1 MILKEVVINGFKSF
15 ADRTS
20 VKLDPG
26 VTCIVGPN
34 GCGKSNIVDA
44 IRWVLGEQSAKA
56 LRGSK
61 MHDVIFQ
68 GTDKR
73 KALPSCEVSLR
84 FTDCEAEL
92 GTNFNEVE
100 ISRRV
105 DREGGGDYFINGK
118 RCRLKDIQRL
128 FMDTGVGRASYSFMM
143 QGQIDQILSS
153 NPQER
158 RTIFEEAAGI
168 TRYKAQRKEALGK
181 LALVDQNL
189 SRVTDVIDE
198 VSRQIGSLKRQA
210 SKALR
215 YQRFK
220 HRLTHLDLAY
230 NGYFYAK
237 RAAAIEEL
245 ERKSEGL
252 RTIAASDIEK
262 LRDEE
267 ASLEARRSE
276 RAQTAQRLQETQQHV
291 FELRSEKENAQ
302 SQSEFATIR
311 RQDIAERLV
320 RLQEEVEG
328 MERQI
333 DEIATQAQNAA
344 ESKAEAQEVVDS
356 SDEVFRSRNQAFEG
370 IIRGMAE
377 QEAALDEARQDTLIR
392 EGGLTRLRQQAT
404 SMEVELQTFQVKH
417 AGLAD
422 TLHELRDQRDVLSAR
437 AEQVQYAVESRE
449 AAAAEAASGVEAARE
464 HTQSLRA
471 RFKQLQQE
479 ISECDRQVARQ
490 TAQLQT
496 LESLQSR
503 FEGFSAGAKAILQ
516 GQFGD
521 VIAPN
526 EFCPLSAVLSPQE
539 AYVAAL
545 ETLLGGAG
553 EAIHI
558 SRSER
563 VLPLLRALEEKRSG
577 RAVVQLGAGG
587 IGVGDIAAGTT
598 GFGSAGGDGGA
609 GVGFGN
615 AGGTLAA
622 GAGAGS
628 AARGQHYDNSGIA
641 LPEWLVP
648 AASVVRAQKPE
659 FATLV
664 GEFFD
669 GCFFV
674 PDLDTFLPFWQA
686 NPGLRFALVATQNNE
701 LVDARGLIYGGYT
714 KKGQQDSSF
723 LQRDGQIRKLR
734 EQVAVDNERLTV
746 LNEQAMQLQSDMDEA
761 ERMVEERR
769 MQQQSVAEELSSLAS
784 DARATRQSLDA
795 NAVQVSRHE
804 MLLGELEQSREQATL
819 RLESARSA
827 MEGAEQ
833 SIAEGRARVTEI
845 ETAIKRLQNERDAH
859 KDGLAEVRLDL
870 AEKRQRLEMLE
881 RGLRDADSQRR
892 DLQERILR
900 RRQEI
905 DTLSEQSQQLEGAI
919 GHNAARAEELER
931 TLEETMGVLERLRQE
946 LASLEQRIAQA
957 EGHLNEVRAEQG
969 SRQGALSQCEV
980 KLAEERSQS
989 NFLIEKVRSDY
1000 ELEIGDINWRQELW
1014 EADEPFETK
1023 IKLDELEEDDGG
1035 SVSLRPRAKHERG
1048 EPTEEDI
1055 AAMDETNW
1063 PEVEEEIRTLRGR
1076 IHSLGAVNLVAIEE
1090 YAELR
1095 DRFQFL
1101 KTQSDDL
1108 WRSKEE
1114 LMKAIDE
1121 INATSQQM
1129 FKETFDQIR
1138 KNFIF
1143 TFEKLFAGGSADLAL
1158 VEAEDVLDSG
1168 IEITA
1173 RPPGTKLRSLSL
1185 LSGGQRTMTAV
1196 ALLFAIYMVKPSPF
1210 AVLDE
1215 LDAPLDD
1222 ANIGRFTDMVL
1233 QFVKHSQ
1240 FLIITHN
1247 KRTVSAANSI
1257 YGVTMQERGVT
1268 KLISMRFNSNK
1279 DSIETES
1286 DGDTVTL
1293 EPAGI
1298 GG

>member
-1 MILKEVVINGFKSF
+1 MFLKEVVINGFKSF

-56 LRGSK
+56 LRGNK

-73 KALPSCEVSLR
+73 KPLSSCEVSLR

-92 GTNFNEVE
+92 GTQFNEVE

-198 VSRQIGSLKRQA
+198 VGRQIGSLKRQA

-220 HRLTHLDLAY
+220 HRLNHLDLAH
-230 NGYFYAK
+230 NGYFYAQ
-237 RAAAIEEL
+237 RAALVEEL
-245 ERKSEGL
+245 ERKAEGL
-252 RTIAASDIEK
+252 RGIVAADSEK
-262 LRDEE
+262 LRNEE
-267 ASLEARRSE
+267 SSLETRRAERSE
-276 RAQTAQRLQETQQHV
+276 VSQRLQETQQQV
-291 FELRSEKENAQ
+291 FELRSEKEGAL
-302 SQSEFATIR
+302 SQTEFASIR
-311 RQDIAERLV
+311 KQDIAERLV
-320 RLQEEVEG
+320 KMQEEVEA
-328 MERQI
+328 MEAQI
-333 DEIATQAQNAA
+333 AEIATRAQSAA
-344 ESKAEAQEVVDS
+344 ESKAQAQEVVDS
-356 SDEVFRSRNQAFEG
+356 SDEIFRDRNQAFEG
-370 IIRGMAE
+370 IINGLST
-377 QEAALDEARQDTLIR
+377 QEAALDEARQDLLIR

-422 TLHELRDQRDVLSAR
+422 TLHELRDQRGVLEAR
-437 AEQVQYAVESRE
+437 AEQVEQAVQARE
-449 AAAAEAASGVEAARE
+449 YAAAEAANAVEAARE
-464 HTQSLRA
+464 HTQNLRA

-496 LESLQSR
+496 LESLQAR

-516 GQFGD
+516 GQFGE
-521 VIAPN
+521 VISAQ
-526 EFCPLSAVLSPQE
+526 EFRPLSAILAPEE
-539 AYVAAL
+539 AYTAAL

-553 EAIHI
+553 EAIHL
-558 SRSER
+558 SGADKA
-563 VLPLLRALEEKRSG
+563 VPLLRALEEKRSG
-577 RAVVQLGAGG
+577 RAVVQIAAAAGNSDAGGNAGAGG
-587 IGVGDIAAGTT
+587 
-598 GFGSAGGDGGA
+598 SASISAFASAFDNA
-609 GVGFGN
+609 GV
-615 AGGTLAA
+615 T
-622 GAGAGS
+622 
-628 AARGQHYDNSGIA
+628 

-648 AASVVRAQKPE
+648 ASSVVKAQKPE
-659 FATLV
+659 FAGLV
-664 GEFFD
+664 NAFFA
-669 GCFFV
+669 GCFFA
-674 PDLDTFLPFWQA
+674 PDLETFLSFWQ
-686 NPGLRFALVATQNNE
+686 NHPQLRFALVATANNE

-734 EQVAVDNERLTV
+734 EQVAIDNERLTV
-746 LNEQAMQLQSDMDEA
+746 LNEQALQLQADMDAA
-761 ERMVEERR
+761 EQQVEDKRNA
-769 MQQQSVAEELSSLAS
+769 QQSIAEELSSLAS
-784 DARATRQSLDA
+784 DARTTQKSLDD

-804 MLLGELEQSREQATL
+804 VLLGELEQSRTEATT
-819 RLESARSA
+819 RLESARGA

-833 SIAEGRARVTEI
+833 AIAEGRLRIAEI
-845 ETAIKRLQNERDAH
+845 EAAIKRLQLERDAH

-905 DTLSEQSQQLEGAI
+905 DALTEQSLQLDSSIEY
-919 GHNAARAEELER
+919 NQSRAQELER
-931 TLEETMGVLERLRQE
+931 TLETTMASLERLKHE
-946 LASLEQRIAQA
+946 LNGLEQRIAQA

-969 SRQGALSQCEV
+969 GRQSALNQCEV
-980 KLAEERSQS
+980 QLAQERSQS
-989 NFLIEKVRSDY
+989 NFLIEKVRTEY

-1023 IKLDELEEDDGG
+1023 IKLDELEEEDGG
-1035 SVSLRPRAKHERG
+1035 VSLRPKSKERG
-1048 EPTEEDI
+1048 EPTEEDF
-1055 AAMDETNW
+1055 AAMEETNW
-1063 PEVEEEIRTLRGR
+1063 REVEEEIRTLRSR

-1095 DRFQFL
+1095 DRYEFL
-1101 KTQSDDL
+1101 KSQSDDL

-1143 TFEKLFAGGSADLAL
+1143 TFEKLFAGGAADLAL

-1247 KRTVSAANSI
+1247 KRTVAAADSI

-1268 KLISMRFNSNK
+1268 KLISMRFNKNK
-1279 DSIETES
+1279 DSIETEA
-1286 DGDTVTL
+1286 DGDTVAL
-1293 EPAGI
+1293 EPVAAG
-1298 GG
+1298 

>member
-1 MILKEVVINGFKSF
+1 MFLKEVVINGFKSF

-73 KALPSCEVSLR
+73 KPLSSCEVSLR

-181 LALVDQNL
+181 LGLVDQNL

-220 HRLTHLDLAY
+220 HRLTHLDLAH
-230 NGYFYAK
+230 NGYFYAQ
-237 RAAAIEEL
+237 RAALIEEL
-245 ERKSEGL
+245 ERKAEGL
-252 RTIAASDIEK
+252 RVIAASDSEK

-267 ASLEARRSE
+267 ASLEARRAERSE
-276 RAQTAQRLQETQQHV
+276 VSQRLQETQQQV
-291 FELRSEKENAQ
+291 FELRSEKEGAQ
-302 SQSEFATIR
+302 SQTEFAAIR
-311 RQDIAERLV
+311 RQDISERLV
-320 RLQEEVEG
+320 KMQEEVEA
-328 MERQI
+328 METQI
-333 DEIATQAQNAA
+333 AEISTRAQSAA

-356 SDEVFRSRNQAFEG
+356 SDEIFRDRNQAFEG
-370 IIRGMAE
+370 IINGLSA
-377 QEAALDEARQDTLIR
+377 QEAALDEARQDLLIR

-437 AEQVQYAVESRE
+437 SEQVQQAVESRE
-449 AAAAEAASGVEAARE
+449 YAAAEAANAVEAARE
-464 HTQSLRA
+464 HTQNLRA

-496 LESLQSR
+496 LESLQAR

-521 VIAPN
+521 VISAQ
-526 EFCPLSAVLSPQE
+526 EFRPLSAILSPDE
-539 AYVAAL
+539 AYTAAL

-553 EAIHI
+553 EAIHLN
-558 SRSER
+558 S
-563 VLPLLRALEEKRSG
+563 VGNAVPLLRALEEKRSG
-577 RAVVQLGAGG
+577 RAVVQIAPAGQGAANGAVDAGLANGTNSGQGSVGG
-587 IGVGDIAAGTT
+587 SASAAG
-598 GFGSAGGDGGA
+598 SNGA
-609 GVGFGN
+609 F
-615 AGGTLAA
+615 AA
-622 GAGAGS
+622 AFA
-628 AARGQHYDNSGIA
+628 NSGLT

-648 AASVVRAQKPE
+648 AQRVVKAQKPE
-659 FATLV
+659 FTQLV
-664 GEFFD
+664 SDFFA

-674 PDLDTFLPFWQA
+674 PDLETFLPFWQS
-686 NPGLRFALVATQNNE
+686 NPQFRFALVATANNE

-734 EQVAVDNERLTV
+734 EQVGIDNERLTV
-746 LNEQAMQLQSDMDEA
+746 LNEQALQLQADMDAA
-761 ERMVEERR
+761 EQQVEDRR
-769 MQQQSVAEELSSLAS
+769 SVQQSIAEELSSLAS
-784 DARATRQSLDA
+784 DARATQKSLDD
-795 NAVQVSRHE
+795 NSVQVSRHE
-804 MLLGELEQSREQATL
+804 ILLGELEQSRDQATQ
-819 RLESARSA
+819 RLESARGA

-833 SIAEGRARVTEI
+833 SIAEGRARIGEI
-845 ETAIKRLQNERDAH
+845 EAAIKRLQLERDAH

-905 DTLSEQSQQLEGAI
+905 ESLTEQSQQLESSME
-919 GHNAARAEELER
+919 HNRSRAEELER
-931 TLEETMGVLERLRQE
+931 TLETTMASLERLKHE
-946 LASLEQRIAQA
+946 LNSLEQRIAQA
-957 EGHLNEVRAEQG
+957 EGHLNEVRSEQG
-969 SRQGALSQCEV
+969 GRQSALNQCEV
-980 KLAEERSQS
+980 QLAQERSQS
-989 NFLIEKVRSDY
+989 NFLIEKVRTDY

-1035 SVSLRPRAKHERG
+1035 SIRAKSKDRG
-1048 EPTEEDI
+1048 EPTEEDF
-1055 AAMDETNW
+1055 AAMEETNW
-1063 PEVEEEIRTLRGR
+1063 PEVDEEIRSLRSR

-1095 DRFQFL
+1095 DRYEFL

-1247 KRTVSAANSI
+1247 KRTVSAADSI

-1268 KLISMRFNSNK
+1268 KLISMRFNKNR

-1293 EPAGI
+1293 EPIAAS
-1298 GG
+1298 